1 MEKTY
6 EIKGMTCV
14 ICKANVEKALNSN
27 PFIDSVRVNLIENEA
42 TIVFDETKIN
52 ETEIAGIV
60 KDAGYELVTE
70 SKNINTDLIKLII
83 SIILMIILMYFS
95 MLLMDYGL
103 IQLIL
108 SLIIMLIN
116 YPIYRNGIRS
126 LVKLNPNMDSLVS
139 ISSLVSFIYSLWHF
153 KMGHLYFETAAMI
166 PLLVSLGK
174 YIEGKSKSKAMS
186 AIRGLSTLIPM
197 QANLLIDN
205 EIRVVPINEIRKN
218 DIVLV
223 KPGES
228 VPQDGVI
235 IDGSSDVDESLITG
249 ESLPRPVSVNDS
261 IIGGSVNLNGLLKVK
276 VTSLQSNSTIAKIIN
291 LTKKTAAEKLPTER
305 IADTISRYFVF
316 GVMIIS
322 LVTFIIWIIYSRN
335 IELSLNFA
343 LSVLVISC
351 PCALGLA
358 TPSAIAVGLNVA
370 AKNGIL
376 IKKGEVLET
385 FSKTKTVI
393 FDKTG
398 TLTKNALTVNNYK
411 VYDDNALNILASI
424 ESSLNHPVARA
435 IVNYFPKGSLAVNEL
450 EFIPS
455 KGIKAKIGD
464 KYYLVGNK
472 DLVNTQ
478 DCDYDGSV
486 IYLVC
491 ENKILASVYLSDE
504 LRPSAQR
511 AVDKLKEKNVDVIMC
526 TGDGYKAASRM
537 AKKLKIDEYL
547 YSVKPEDKN
556 SLILKKKEKGL
567 TAMVGDGINDSIA
580 LSSADV
586 SLSLSNASD
595 IATSSSDVILTN
607 DDLSLIPFL
616 MDISKKTMRIIKQNL
631 FWALFYNALFIP
643 LAAGVLYPL
652 FAIKLNPMIGSF
664 TMAISSIIVV
674 FNALRIG
681 KINKE

>member
-14 ICKANVEKALNSN
+14 ICKANIEKALNSN

-235 IDGSSDVDESLITG
+235 IEGSSDVDESLITG

-276 VTSLQSNSTIAKIIN
+276 VTSLQSN
-291 LTKKTAAEKLPTER
+291 
-305 IADTISRYFVF
+305 
-316 GVMIIS
+316 
-322 LVTFIIWIIYSRN
+322 
-335 IELSLNFA
+335 
-343 LSVLVISC
+343 
-351 PCALGLA
+351 
-358 TPSAIAVGLNVA
+358 
-370 AKNGIL
+370 
-376 IKKGEVLET
+376 
-385 FSKTKTVI
+385 
-393 FDKTG
+393 
-398 TLTKNALTVNNYK
+398 
-411 VYDDNALNILASI
+411 
-424 ESSLNHPVARA
+424 
-435 IVNYFPKGSLAVNEL
+435 
-450 EFIPS
+450 
-455 KGIKAKIGD
+455 
-464 KYYLVGNK
+464 
-472 DLVNTQ
+472 
-478 DCDYDGSV
+478 
-486 IYLVC
+486 
-491 ENKILASVYLSDE
+491 
-504 LRPSAQR
+504 
-511 AVDKLKEKNVDVIMC
+511 
-526 TGDGYKAASRM
+526 
-537 AKKLKIDEYL
+537 
-547 YSVKPEDKN
+547 
-556 SLILKKKEKGL
+556 
-567 TAMVGDGINDSIA
+567 
-580 LSSADV
+580 
-586 SLSLSNASD
+586 
-595 IATSSSDVILTN
+595 
-607 DDLSLIPFL
+607 
-616 MDISKKTMRIIKQNL
+616 
-631 FWALFYNALFIP
+631 
-643 LAAGVLYPL
+643 
-652 FAIKLNPMIGSF
+652 
-664 TMAISSIIVV
+664 
-674 FNALRIG
+674 
-681 KINKE
+681 